1 MDGKS
6 RPAVLTEVFGNVVRN
21 TFRSDKYQYFSIL
34 SADLIKMF
42 DQLGALL
49 KVAADFDDLLDVV
62 VGGKLHGPYVDQ
74 ESWNFQYLST
84 VYP

>member
-1 MDGKS
+1 
-6 RPAVLTEVFGNVVRN
+6 
-21 TFRSDKYQYFSIL
+21 
-34 SADLIKMF
+34 MF

-49 KVAADFDDLLDVV
+49 KVAADFDDLLDIV